1 MKALQHAYVGRKLK
15 KRDFRSLWTTQINAA
30 ARQYELPY
38 SRLIYGLKLA
48 NISLNRRSLAALA
61 QTEPDSFEA
70 AVRVAQQKL
79 KDKWGN
85 MYTATQTLA
94 L

>member
-1 MKALQHAYVGRKLK
+1 M
-15 KRDFRSLWTTQINAA
+15 
-30 ARQYELPY
+30 
-38 SRLIYGLKLA
+38 YGLKLA
-48 NISLNRRSLAALA
+48 NVSLNRRSLAQLA